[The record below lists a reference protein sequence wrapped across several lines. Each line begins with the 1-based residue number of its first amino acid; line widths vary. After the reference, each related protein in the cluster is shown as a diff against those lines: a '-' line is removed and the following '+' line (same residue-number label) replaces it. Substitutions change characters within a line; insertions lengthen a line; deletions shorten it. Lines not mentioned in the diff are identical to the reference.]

1 VTRVDSDRRIVEL
14 LERIQANQER
24 QLDGLQESLRVQ
36 REQFEMART
45 QFERAERLND
55 RAEKIQASGARM
67 VATARRSMIIILP
80 VIFFLLV
87 YLSWLML
94 R

>member
-1 VTRVDSDRRIVEL
+1 MNSDQEI
-14 LERIQANQER
+14 LETLRDIRSNQER
-24 QLDGLQESLRVQ
+24 QLEGLNESLNMQ

-55 RAEKIQASGARM
+55 RAEKIQETSANM
-67 VATARRSMIIILP
+67 VATARKAMVIILP
-80 VIFFLLV
+80 VIFFLVV
-87 YLSWLML
+87 YLSWLIF

>member
-1 VTRVDSDRRIVEL
+1 M
-14 LERIQANQER
+14 ERDQEILDTLKDIKSNQEQ
-24 QLDGLQESLRVQ
+24 QLEGLRKSLQMQ

-55 RAEKIQASGARM
+55 RAEKIQETSASIVGAARKAM
-67 VATARRSMIIILP
+67 VIILP
-80 VIFFLLV
+80 IIVFLVI
-87 YLSWLML
+87 YLSWLIF